1 MADFKRDFETEEQ
14 YRQRIN
20 EPLTVETDI
29 GKVLDESPLPSPWI
43 VDMGPLYETQADR
56 AWKQRQKLRA
66 PHGTPTHR
74 MTDEQAAQADA
85 DEGR

>member
-1 MADFKRDFETEEQ
+1 MADFRRDFETEEQ

-29 GKVLDESPLPSPWI
+29 GKVLDEAPLPSPWI
-43 VDMGPLYETQADR
+43 VDMGPMYETQADR
-56 AWKQRQKLRA
+56 EWKHRQPLRA
-66 PHGTPTHR
+66 PRGTPTHR
-74 MTDEQAAQADA
+74 MTDEQAAQADR

>member
-29 GKVLDESPLPSPWI
+29 GAVLDKTPLPSPWI

-56 AWKQRQKLRA
+56 EWKQRQPIRA
-66 PHGTPTHR
+66 PRGTRTAR